1 MLVKSGDTSQYGR
14 CAIELFRMLIFVVS
28 DEHLSLIIVR
38 RDSLNLTVQIH
49 LHFIIYSLSICKDR
63 KTMKRMGLV
72 NWVGIRPLRRNH
84 MV

>member
-38 RDSLNLTVQIH
+38 RDSLACH
-49 LHFIIYSLSICKDR
+49 SLFSEYLQRQKNNER
-63 KTMKRMGLV
+63 
-72 NWVGIRPLRRNH
+72 NGISKLGGNQN
-84 MV
+84 VAA